1 MMFSMEAPMVSFTI
15 SLVFGIIVS
24 LLRTIVWARRRTT
37 IWLIVSFAVFVV
49 LVIFPIGIVV
59 FIGFLIAIVGVIE
72 VSSTD
77 IVIGQF

>member
-1 MMFSMEAPMVSFTI
+1 MVSFTI

-37 IWLIVSFAVFVV
+37 TWLIVSFAVFVV

-59 FIGFLIAIVGVIE
+59 FIGFLIAIVGVVE

>member
-1 MMFSMEAPMVSFTI
+1 MFSMEVPMVSFTI

-37 IWLIVSFAVFVV
+37 IWLIVSIAVFVV

-59 FIGFLIAIVGVIE
+59 FSGFLIAIVGVVE